1 MRQDS
6 ERNKLFSRRAAILFG
21 GKAALLSVLIGRM
34 YYLQVVE
41 ADRYHTLAEEN
52 RINFRLLPPLRGHIF
67 DRFGVAMTGTKQNYR
82 ILLNAEDIPDLV
94 QTLDALDQIITISPL
109 ERRRIFND
117 VKRNRR
123 FVPVTVR
130 ENLDWRQVAK
140 IEVNAPDLPGVN
152 IDVGQT
158 RYYPFGPATAHVL
171 GYVAPVTPNETTG
184 DPLLQLPGFR
194 VGRAGIEKLHELQL
208 RGSGGSSQV
217 EVNAFGHVIR
227 ELSHQSGL
235 PGKEVV
241 LTIDSELQEMATKRF
256 GSESGAGVVMDI
268 FNGDVLALVSTP
280 TFDPNA
286 FNRGLSKKEW
296 QDLISNPRTPLIN
309 KAISGQFAP
318 GSTFKMIVILAA
330 LEKGVIRPE
339 NRIYCGGDM
348 KLGDSNF
355 HCWKSHG
362 HGWVDGFNALMQ
374 SCDVY
379 YYEIA
384 LLTGID
390 HIGEMAQRFGF
401 GDISGIDLPNE
412 KGGLLPSR
420 KWKKKALNASWHKGE
435 TLLSGIG
442 QGYLLATPLQLAI
455 MAARI
460 ANGGYAVSPRLA
472 QPSKTLSPNLNDFS
486 PSPKSSNEPLDLPER
501 SLGIAPSHLKLVLDA
516 MEGVTTNPMGTA
528 FKTRINKLGK
538 QMAGKTGTVQVRRI
552 STLERKQG
560 VRKNKDLPWRERD
573 HAAFVGF
580 APIHSPRYA
589 VSVIVEHGGVSSVAS
604 SIARDILLEAQGRK
618 SAQPSVLRKGRV
630 SPSLNDEK
638 RLNKYTK
645 SKALKDDG

>member
-6 ERNKLFSRRAAILFG
+6 ERQKLFSRRAAILSGF
-21 GKAALLSVLIGRM
+21 KAVLLSGLIGRM

-41 ADRYHTLAEEN
+41 ADRYRTLAEEN
-52 RINFRLLPPLRGHIF
+52 RINLRLLPPPRGHII
-67 DRFGVAMTGTKQNYR
+67 DRFGIAMTGNKQNYR
-82 ILLNAEDIPDLV
+82 ILLNAEDIPDLE
-94 QTLDALDQIITISPL
+94 QTLDALMQIIPINSI
-109 ERRRIFND
+109 EKKRILRD

-123 FVPVTVR
+123 FVPVTVQ

-158 RYYPFGPATAHVL
+158 RYYPFGSATAHIL
-171 GYVAPVTPNETTG
+171 GYVAPVTPDETTG
-184 DPLLQLPGFR
+184 DPLLELPGFR
-194 VGRAGIEKLHELQL
+194 IGRAGVEKLHELQL

-227 ELSHQSGL
+227 ELSHQAGL
-235 PGKEVV
+235 PGKKVI
-241 LTIDSELQEMATKRF
+241 LTIDSELQKMANERF
-256 GSESGAGVVMDI
+256 GDQSGACVVMDI

-286 FNRGLSKKEW
+286 FNRGLSQKEW
-296 QDLISNPRTPLIN
+296 RDLKGNPKTPLIN

-318 GSTFKMIVILAA
+318 GSTFKMIVLLAA

-348 KLGDSNF
+348 KLGNSNF

-362 HGWVDGFNALMQ
+362 HGWMDAFNAVMQ

-379 YYEIA
+379 FYEIA
-384 LLTGID
+384 LRTGID
-390 HIGEMAQRFGF
+390 KIGEMAQRFGF
-401 GDISGIDLPNE
+401 GDLSGIDLPNE
-412 KGGLLPSR
+412 KSGLLPSR
-420 KWKKKALNASWHKGE
+420 EWKKKALNASWHKGE

-442 QGYLLATPLQLAI
+442 QGYLLATPLQLAV
-455 MAARI
+455 MAARL
-460 ANGGYAVSPRLA
+460 ANGGYSVSPRLA
-472 QPSKTLSPNLNDFS
+472 QPYINSSPEAVDQDLRTLSS
-486 PSPKSSNEPLDLPER
+486 PEPISLPGK
-501 SLGIAPSHLKLVLDA
+501 SLGITHAHLKLVREA
-516 MEGVTTNPMGTA
+516 MEGVTANPLGTA
-528 FKTRINKLGK
+528 FKTRIRKLGK
-538 QMAGKTGTVQVRRI
+538 QMGGKTGTVQVRRI
-552 STLERKQG
+552 STLEREQG

-573 HAAFVGF
+573 HAAFVGY

-589 VSVIVEHGGVSSVAS
+589 VSVIVEHGGVSTVAS

-618 SAQPSVLRKGRV
+618 SANPGLLLDGVSQPLSGD
-630 SPSLNDEK
+630 SF
-638 RLNKYTK
+638 K
-645 SKALKDDG
+645 SKKHD

>member
-1 MRQDS
+1 
-6 ERNKLFSRRAAILFG
+6 
-21 GKAALLSVLIGRM
+21 
-34 YYLQVVE
+34 
-41 ADRYHTLAEEN
+41 
-52 RINFRLLPPLRGHIF
+52 
-67 DRFGVAMTGTKQNYR
+67 MTGTKQNYR
-82 ILLNAEDIPDLV
+82 ILLNAEDIPDLEH
-94 QTLDALDQIITISPL
+94 TLESLGQIIPINSI
-109 ERRRIFND
+109 EKRRIMRD
-117 VKRNRR
+117 VERNRR

-130 ENLDWRQVAK
+130 ENLNWRQVAK

-158 RYYPFGPATAHVL
+158 RYYPFGPSIAHVI
-171 GYVAPVTPNETTG
+171 GYVAPVTSKETTG
-184 DPLLQLPGFR
+184 DPLLELPGFR
-194 VGRAGIEKLHELQL
+194 IGRAGIEKLHELQL

-227 ELSHQSGL
+227 ELSHQTGL

-241 LTIDSELQEMATKRF
+241 LTIDSELQEMATNRF
-256 GSESGAGVVMDI
+256 GDESGAGVVMDI

-286 FNRGLSKKEW
+286 FNRGLSQKEW
-296 QDLISNPRTPLIN
+296 QDLKSNPRTPLIN

-318 GSTFKMIVILAA
+318 GSTFKMIVLLAA

-339 NRIYCGGDM
+339 NRIYCGGDK
-348 KLGDSNF
+348 KLGNSNF
-355 HCWKSHG
+355 HCWKTHG

-379 YYEIA
+379 FYEIA
-384 LLTGID
+384 LRTGID

-401 GDISGIDLPNE
+401 GEVSGIDLPNE

-420 KWKKKALNASWHKGE
+420 EWKEKALNASWHRGE

-442 QGYLLATPLQLAI
+442 QGYLLATPLQLAV
-455 MAARI
+455 MTARL
-460 ANGGYAVSPRLA
+460 ANGGFSVSPRLA
-472 QPSKTLSPNLNDFS
+472 QPDKVLSPDANDS
-486 PSPKSSNEPLDLPER
+486 DLGLKSSNEPLDPPKR
-501 SLGIAPSHLKLVLDA
+501 SLGITPSHLKLVQEA
-516 MEGVTTNPMGTA
+516 MEGVTTNPLGTS
-528 FKTRINKLGK
+528 FKTRIRKLGR

-580 APIHSPRYA
+580 APIYSPRYA

-604 SIARDILLEAQGRK
+604 SIARDILLKAQGLK
-618 SAQPSVLRKGRV
+618 SAQPSILRKGQAGLL
-630 SPSLNDEK
+630 SDDEK
-638 RLNKYTK
+638 RSIEYTK
-645 SKALKDDG
+645 LRALKT